1 MGARKEAPAMSM
13 QREPEALQ
21 PREGSEEYFCGKSPD
36 MPEQVYY
43 GMDEALLPP
52 PQEMG
57 EDG

>member
-1 MGARKEAPAMSM
+1 MSM
-13 QREPEALQ
+13 QREPEAQ

-36 MPEQVYY
+36 MPEQLYY